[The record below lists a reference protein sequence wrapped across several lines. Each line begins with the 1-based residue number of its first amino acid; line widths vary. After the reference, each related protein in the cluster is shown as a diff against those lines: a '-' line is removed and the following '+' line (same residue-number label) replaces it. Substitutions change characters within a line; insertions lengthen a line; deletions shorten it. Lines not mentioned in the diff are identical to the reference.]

1 MIGRIARSTPNSLF
15 PSCLIAYLP
24 NTYSQFTIH
33 NIVVYN
39 VITTLTKELA
49 LTNSNKTH
57 PLYLNPDLPPI
68 TRAQDL
74 ISRMTLAEKV
84 SQMMDEAPAI
94 ERLGIPS
101 YPWWNEA
108 LHGVARAGTATVFPQ
123 AIGIAAT
130 WNEDLVFRM
139 ANAISD
145 EGRAKHHEAQ
155 RRGDHS
161 RFTGLTFWSPNI
173 NIFRDPRWGRGQE
186 TYGEDP
192 YLTSRIGVQFVRG
205 MQGDHPHYLKTAACA
220 KHFAVH
226 SGPEADR
233 HHFDA
238 QVDTRDLLQTYLPAF
253 EALVREADVA
263 GVMGAYNRVNGE
275 PCCASPYLLQEVLRE
290 RWGFTGY
297 IVSDCGAIR
306 DIYRHHQVAETPE
319 EAAGIAVQAGCNLNC
334 GCTYEHLLLAV
345 GHGWL
350 SESEIDTALEYL
362 FTIRFRLGM
371 FDPPE
376 KVPYASIPIEANDS
390 PRNQAL
396 ALEVAR
402 QSLVL
407 LKNENQFLPLS
418 KDLERIAVIGPNAD
432 DPLVLFGNYYGT
444 PSDFISVLEGI
455 RNTVPYSTKVWYAHG
470 CDILSPGQEGFPEA
484 ISIAGNADVAVV
496 VLGLSQQVE
505 GEEGQE
511 EGLREGV
518 ISRGDRTTLD
528 LPGEQQALLEAVAAT
543 GTPVVLVLLNGS
555 AVAINWA
562 DNHVPAILEAW
573 YPGQAGGRA
582 VAEALFGDTNP
593 GGKLPVTFYRSVDQ
607 LPPFENYDKAGRTYR
622 YFGGTASSKDS
633 KPLYPF
639 GYGLSYTNFTY
650 QNLTVSPEQMH
661 HPEVLW
667 VSCEVKNTGDV
678 PGDEV
683 VQVYL
688 SHDAASVPVPRHSL
702 VGFKRVH
709 LAPGAVEYLRFEVQP
724 RQYAVVHD
732 VISQHN
738 ALDGKDAE
746 WTVEP
751 GTFTI
756 FVGGGQPGAAP
767 GLSASVSYSGE
778 RVSLES

>member
-1 MIGRIARSTPNSLF
+1 LTDTMDTQPLFRNPNLPPADRARD
-15 PSCLIAYLP
+15 LIA
-24 NTYSQFTIH
+24 
-33 NIVVYN
+33 
-39 VITTLTKELA
+39 
-49 LTNSNKTH
+49 
-57 PLYLNPDLPPI
+57 
-68 TRAQDL
+68 
-74 ISRMTLAEKV
+74 RMTLAEKV
-84 SQMMDEAPAI
+84 SQMMDEAPSI
-94 ERLGIPS
+94 ERLGIPA

-145 EGRAKHHEAQ
+145 EARAKHHEAL

-161 RFTGLTFWSPNI
+161 RYTGLTFWSPNI

-205 MQGDHPHYLKTAACA
+205 MQGDDPHYLKTAACA

-238 QVDTRDLLQTYLPAF
+238 QVGQRDLLLTYLPAF
-253 EALVREADVA
+253 KALVRDADVA

-275 PCCASPYLLQEVLRE
+275 PCCASPYLLGEILRE
-290 RWGFTGY
+290 RWGFSGY
-297 IVSDCGAIR
+297 IVSDCGAIQ
-306 DIYRHHQVAETPE
+306 DIYRHHQVADTPE
-319 EAAGIAVQAGCNLNC
+319 EAAGMAVQAGCNLNC

-376 KVPYASIPIEANDS
+376 KVPYTHIPIEVNDS
-390 PRNQAL
+390 PANQAL

-407 LKNENQFLPLS
+407 LKNEGQLLPLS
-418 KDLERIAVIGPNAD
+418 KNLDSIAVIGPNAD
-432 DPLVLFGNYYGT
+432 NPLVLLGNYYGT
-444 PSDFISVLEGI
+444 PSDIITPLEGI
-455 RNTVPYSTKVWYAHG
+455 WDMVKSDTSVRSAHG
-470 CDILSPGQEGFPEA
+470 CEILAPGQDGFSEA
-484 ISIAGNADVAVV
+484 VSIASKADVAVV

-511 EGLREGV
+511 EGNPPGV
-518 ISRGDRTTLD
+518 LSRGDRTSLD

-562 DNHVPAILEAW
+562 DEHIPAILEAW

-582 VAEALFGDTNP
+582 IAQALFGDTNP

-607 LPPFENYDKAGRTYR
+607 LPPFEDYALGGRTYR
-622 YFGGTASSKDS
+622 YFDDE
-633 KPLYPF
+633 PLYPF
-639 GYGLSYTNFTY
+639 GYGLSYTQFAY
-650 QNLTVSPEQMH
+650 QNLSVSPTQMH
-661 HPEVLW
+661 QPEVLW

-688 SHDAASVPVPRHSL
+688 RDDAASVPVPRHSL

-709 LAPGAVEYLRFEVQP
+709 LAPGAVEYLRFEIQP
-724 RQYAVVHD
+724 RQYAIVHELSTQD
-732 VISQHN
+732 YQW
-738 ALDGKDAE
+738 A
-746 WTVEP
+746 VEP
-751 GTFTI
+751 GSFTI

-767 GLSASVSYSGE
+767 SLSATIAYTGE
-778 RVSLES
+778 WFNLAP

>member
-1 MIGRIARSTPNSLF
+1 MT
-15 PSCLIAYLP
+15 
-24 NTYSQFTIH
+24 NT
-33 NIVVYN
+33 
-39 VITTLTKELA
+39 
-49 LTNSNKTH
+49 NKNQPH
-57 PLYLNPDLPPI
+57 FRNPDLPPAA
-68 TRAQDL
+68 RAQDL

-94 ERLGIPS
+94 ERLGIPA

-155 RRGDHS
+155 RRGDYS
-161 RFTGLTFWSPNI
+161 RYTGLTFWSPNI

-205 MQGDHPHYLKTAACA
+205 MQGDDPHYLKTAACA

-238 QVDTRDLLQTYLPAF
+238 QVDHRDLLQTYLPAF
-253 EALVREADVA
+253 EALVREAGVA

-290 RWGFTGY
+290 RWSFTGY

-306 DIYRHHQVAETPE
+306 DIYQHHQFAETPE

-350 SESEIDTALEYL
+350 SESEIDAALEYL

-407 LKNENQFLPLS
+407 LKNEDQFLPLR
-418 KDLERIAVIGPNAD
+418 KDLNAVAVIGPNAD
-432 DPLVLFGNYYGT
+432 DPLVSFGNYYGT
-444 PSDFISVLEGI
+444 SSDFITVLQGVRDI
-455 RNTVPYSTKVWYAHG
+455 LPYSTKVWSAHG
-470 CDILSPGQEGFPEA
+470 CDILEPGQDDFPEA
-484 ISIAGNADVAVV
+484 VSIAGNADVAVV
-496 VLGLSQQVE
+496 VLGLSQRIE

-511 EGLREGV
+511 EGIRGDGL
-518 ISRGDRTTLD
+518 SRGDRDSLD

-555 AVAINWA
+555 AVAVNWA
-562 DNHVPAILEAW
+562 DEHVPAILEAW

-593 GGKLPVTFYRSVDQ
+593 GGKLPVTFYRSVEQ
-607 LPPFENYDKAGRTYR
+607 LPPFEDYQMAGRTYR
-622 YFGGTASSKDS
+622 YFDNNESE
-633 KPLYPF
+633 PLYLF

-650 QNLTVSPEQMH
+650 EDLSISPEQMH

-667 VSCEVKNTGDV
+667 VNCKVKNTGDV
-678 PGDEV
+678 AGDEV

-688 SHDAASVPVPRHSL
+688 RHEDASVPVPRHSL

-709 LAPGAVEYLRFEVQP
+709 LVPGAEEYLRFEIQP
-724 RQYAVVHD
+724 RQYAVVYE
-732 VISQHN
+732 ISREDQE
-738 ALDGKDAE
+738 AAPQASTLDTTGAE

-751 GTFTI
+751 GSFTI

-767 GLSASVSYSGE
+767 GLSATVSYVGE
-778 RVSLES
+778 PVRLAS